1 MKQIVLLLCATLCA
15 RDTFAQ
21 RIFFPRTNYA
31 DSAVFEKNIGALA
44 KQVIDKYQEPDST
57 VYAKNLGYLFLAAG
71 AYSNVEREL
80 DKYASLKQYDS
91 GQYGLAEMAARVYC
105 QTMTASGL
113 NDPSFETVYRQK
125 LADSYSKCKDLFSKV
140 MADDSYSVVQG
151 EYNALFKNVVKSI
164 RDRDSLS
171 IHDALNLCVV
181 HAHKMVFADVP
192 LGIGR
197 RVLDTIADDK
207 YIIEKNVLV
216 RMPGGAQINLSI
228 VRSKNALSPQ
238 PVVMLYNIYSGFD
251 VLECTAIA
259 RNGYIGVVANTR
271 GKTLSPDAIEP
282 LEHDAEDA
290 YYIIDWIS
298 KQPWCNGKIGMYGGS
313 YLGFSQWAT
322 VKHLH
327 QALKTIV
334 PQVAVGAGIDFPMQN
349 GIFSSYSLRWLHYVM
364 DEKLTDDDDF
374 GNDKKWNAVFG
385 AWFKNGYRFR
395 SLDSQEGT
403 PNYVFRRWLQ
413 HPAYDR
419 YWQKMTPQKQEFS
432 KINIPVFTIS
442 GYWDDDQ
449 IGAMYYYKQHNLWN
463 KSTNDYL
470 LLGPYDHGGSQGR
483 PAKIL
488 EGYQIDSVANISIYK
503 LVFQWMDYILKDSS
517 RPAILK
523 DRVNFEVMG
532 KNEWRHV
539 SSLDQMHNDSIRFYF
554 GSTPDAKQQY
564 SLING
569 KPERPG
575 YIPQTVDLKDRSD
588 IRFKEG
594 DIDAFEKLVDST
606 LNPEKEKLYFIS
618 EPVETPFAISGSVK
632 ASIKVTINKK
642 DLDLVMDI
650 YEQTPDGKFLALNE
664 NVQRAS
670 YAGDREQRQLLQP
683 GKPNVINLTNT
694 FITSRQMQKGSRVI
708 VLIGVNKSPEW
719 QINYGTGKDVSEET
733 IDDAATPLQ
742 LKWYNES
749 YIQFPILR

>member
-1 MKQIVLLLCATLCA
+1 
-15 RDTFAQ
+15 
-21 RIFFPRTNYA
+21 
-31 DSAVFEKNIGALA
+31 
-44 KQVIDKYQEPDST
+44 
-57 VYAKNLGYLFLAAG
+57 
-71 AYSNVEREL
+71 
-80 DKYASLKQYDS
+80 
-91 GQYGLAEMAARVYC
+91 
-105 QTMTASGL
+105 
-113 NDPSFETVYRQK
+113 
-125 LADSYSKCKDLFSKV
+125 
-140 MADDSYSVVQG
+140 
-151 EYNALFKNVVKSI
+151 
-164 RDRDSLS
+164 
-171 IHDALNLCVV
+171 
-181 HAHKMVFADVP
+181 
-192 LGIGR
+192 
-197 RVLDTIADDK
+197 
-207 YIIEKNVLV
+207 
-216 RMPGGAQINLSI
+216 
-228 VRSKNALSPQ
+228 
-238 PVVMLYNIYSGFD
+238 
-251 VLECTAIA
+251 
-259 RNGYIGVVANTR
+259 
-271 GKTLSPDAIEP
+271 
-282 LEHDAEDA
+282 
-290 YYIIDWIS
+290 
-298 KQPWCNGKIGMYGGS
+298 
-313 YLGFSQWAT
+313 
-322 VKHLH
+322 
-327 QALKTIV
+327 
-334 PQVAVGAGIDFPMQN
+334 
-349 GIFSSYSLRWLHYVM
+349 
-364 DEKLTDDDDF
+364 
-374 GNDKKWNAVFG
+374 
-385 AWFKNGYRFR
+385 
-395 SLDSQEGT
+395 
-403 PNYVFRRWLQ
+403 
-413 HPAYDR
+413 
-419 YWQKMTPQKQEFS
+419 
-432 KINIPVFTIS
+432 
-442 GYWDDDQ
+442 
-449 IGAMYYYKQHNLWN
+449 MYYYKQHNLWN

-532 KNEWRHV
+532 RNEWRHV
-539 SSLDQMHNDSIRFYF
+539 SSLDQMQNDSIRFYF
-554 GSTPDAKQQY
+554 GSTPDAKEQY

-683 GKPNVINLTNT
+683 GKLHVINLTNT
-694 FITSRQMQKGSRVI
+694 FITSRQLQKGSRII
-708 VLIGVNKSPEW
+708 VLIGANKSPEW

-742 LKWYNES
+742 IKWYNES